1 MSYLTIS
8 NNFAR
13 QIPIVRPTTGE
24 ISLFHALLDLK
35 NFDMMRAHNM
45 GIKKSWADTIDPTS
59 DTLRLYS
66 GLSSSGIVKARSKL
80 KQLGFIDFKS
90 RGHRKST
97 VYKLF
102 DPENNEINNE
112 SVDKSNNIS
121 VDNSSDNCVDNSGDN
136 SGDNSVALNRYRN
149 RTRTRNNTS
158 GKSRTSHKKA
168 VRKFTEDSTEMKLAM
183 HLFAKIKEN
192 NPEHRPLTDAQK
204 QSWADHI
211 RLMMQRDNRTAKQ
224 IKGMIDWCQQ
234 DDFWKTNILSTAK
247 LRKQYDKM
255 KVRANQDYQQQPASE
270 MTFEERYRRSQYNR
284 NSQTKLFEQRFKQSQ
299 QARGLG

>member
-1 MSYLTIS
+1 MGYLTIS

-45 GIKKSWADTIDPTS
+45 GIKKSWADAIDPTS

-66 GLSSSGIVKARSKL
+66 GLSASGIVKARSKL

-112 SVDKSNNIS
+112 SVDKSNDIS
-121 VDNSSDNCVDNSGDN
+121 SDTSSDNSVDTSN
-136 SGDNSVALNRYRN
+136 DNSVALNRYRN
-149 RTRTRNNTS
+149 RTRNRIRNNTS
-158 GKSRTSHKKA
+158 GKSGTSHKKA
-168 VRKFTEDSTEMKLAM
+168 VRKFAEDSTEMKLALY
-183 HLFAKIKEN
+183 LFAKIKKN
-192 NPEHRPLTDAQK
+192 NPEHKSLTDSQK
-204 QSWADHI
+204 QKWADSI
-211 RLMMQRDNRTAKQ
+211 RLMIERDKRTPQQ
-224 IKGMIDWCQQ
+224 IHNMIDWCQA
-234 DDFWKTNILSTAK
+234 DDFWKQNILSTAK
-247 LRKQYDKM
+247 LRKQYDTMRPKAKAEWERRGIQPSGSA
-255 KVRANQDYQQQPASE
+255 KVADDPW
-270 MTFEERYRRSQYNR
+270 FNR
-284 NSQTKLFEQRFKQSQ
+284 KK
-299 QARGLG
+299 A

>member
-1 MSYLTIS
+1 MGYLTIS

-45 GIKKSWADTIDPTS
+45 GIKKSWADAIDPTS

-66 GLSSSGIVKARSKL
+66 GLSASGIVKARSKL

-112 SVDKSNNIS
+112 SVDKSNDI
-121 VDNSSDNCVDNSGDN
+121 SSDTSNDNGVDKSN
-136 SGDNSVALNRYRN
+136 DNSVALNRYRN
-149 RTRTRNNTS
+149 RTRNRIRNNTS
-158 GKSRTSHKKA
+158 GKSGTSHKKA
-168 VRKFTEDSTEMKLAM
+168 VRKFAEDSTEMKLALY
-183 HLFAKIKEN
+183 LFAKIKQN
-192 NPEHRPLTDAQK
+192 NPEHKSLTDSQK
-204 QSWADHI
+204 QKWADSI
-211 RLMMQRDNRTAKQ
+211 RLMIERDKRTPQQ
-224 IKGMIDWCQQ
+224 INNMIDWCQA
-234 DDFWKTNILSTAK
+234 DDFWKQNILSTAK
-247 LRKQYDKM
+247 LRKQYDTMRPKAKAEWERRGIPPSGSA
-255 KVRANQDYQQQPASE
+255 KVADDPW
-270 MTFEERYRRSQYNR
+270 FNR
-284 NSQTKLFEQRFKQSQ
+284 KK
-299 QARGLG
+299 A

>member
-1 MSYLTIS
+1 MGYLTIS

-45 GIKKSWADTIDPTS
+45 GIKKSWADAIDPTS

-66 GLSSSGIVKARSKL
+66 GLSASGIVKARSKL

-112 SVDKSNNIS
+112 SVDKSNDI
-121 VDNSSDNCVDNSGDN
+121 SSDTSNDNGVDKSN
-136 SGDNSVALNRYRN
+136 DNSVALNRYRN
-149 RTRTRNNTS
+149 RTRNRIRNNTS
-158 GKSRTSHKKA
+158 GKSGTSHKKA
-168 VRKFTEDSTEMKLAM
+168 VRKFAEDSTEMKLALY
-183 HLFAKIKEN
+183 LFAKIKQN
-192 NPEHRPLTDAQK
+192 NPEHKSLTDSQK
-204 QSWADHI
+204 QKWADSI
-211 RLMMQRDNRTAKQ
+211 RLMIERDKRTPQQ
-224 IKGMIDWCQQ
+224 IHNMIDWCQA
-234 DDFWKTNILSTAK
+234 DDFWKQNILSTAK
-247 LRKQYDKM
+247 LRKQYDTMRPKAKAEWERRGIPPSGSA
-255 KVRANQDYQQQPASE
+255 KVADDPW
-270 MTFEERYRRSQYNR
+270 FNR
-284 NSQTKLFEQRFKQSQ
+284 KK
-299 QARGLG
+299 A

>member
-97 VYKLF
+97 VYKIF

-121 VDNSSDNCVDNSGDN
+121 VDNSSDNGVDNS
-136 SGDNSVALNRYRN
+136 SDNSVALNRYRN

-168 VRKFTEDSTEMKLAM
+168 VRKFAEDSTEMKLAM
-183 HLFAKIKEN
+183 YLYSKIKEN
-192 NPEHRPLTDAQK
+192 NPEHRQLTDAQK

-211 RLMMQRDNRTAKQ
+211 RLMIERDNRTAEQ
-224 IKGMIDWCQQ
+224 IKNMIDWCQN
-234 DDFWKTNILSTAK
+234 DEFWKQNILSTAK
-247 LRKQYDKM
+247 LRKQYDTMRPK
-255 KVRANQDYQQQPASE
+255 ATAEYQRKPAGELSW
-270 MTFEERYRRSQYNR
+270 EERFERSQR
-284 NSQTKLFEQRFKQSQ
+284 R
-299 QARGLG
+299 RGLG

>member
-45 GIKKSWADTIDPTS
+45 GIKKSWADAIDPTS

-90 RGHRKST
+90 RGHRRST

-102 DPENNEINNE
+102 DPDDNKINNE
-112 SVDKSNNIS
+112 SVNKS
-121 VDNSSDNCVDNSGDN
+121 VDNSVNNSVNNSVDNSD
-136 SGDNSVALNRYRN
+136 DNSVPLNRYRN
-149 RTRTRNNTS
+149 RNRNRNNTS
-158 GKSRTSHKKA
+158 GKSGTSHKKA
-168 VRKFTEDSTEMKLAM
+168 VRKFSDGSVELELALY
-183 HLFAKIKEN
+183 LFDKIKQN
-192 NPEHRPLTDAQK
+192 NPGHKALTDSQK
-204 QSWADHI
+204 QKWADSI
-211 RLMMQRDNRTAKQ
+211 RLMIERDKRTPQQ
-224 IKGMIDWCQQ
+224 IHNMIDWCQA
-234 DDFWKTNILSTAK
+234 DGFWKTNILSTAK
-247 LRKQYDKM
+247 LRKQYDTMAPK
-255 KVRANQDYQQQPASE
+255 ANAQWKPNQPEKRVYS
-270 MTFEERYRRSQYNR
+270 
-284 NSQTKLFEQRFKQSQ
+284 
-299 QARGLG
+299 

>member
-1 MSYLTIS
+1 MGYLTIS

-45 GIKKSWADTIDPTS
+45 GIKKSWADAIDPTS

-66 GLSSSGIVKARSKL
+66 GLSASGIVKARSKL

-112 SVDKSNNIS
+112 SVDKSNDIS
-121 VDNSSDNCVDNSGDN
+121 SDTSSDNSVDKSN
-136 SGDNSVALNRYRN
+136 DNSVALNRYRN
-149 RTRTRNNTS
+149 RTRNRIRNNTS
-158 GKSRTSHKKA
+158 GKSGTSHKKA
-168 VRKFTEDSTEMKLAM
+168 VRKFAEDSTEMKLALY
-183 HLFAKIKEN
+183 LFAKIKQN
-192 NPEHRPLTDAQK
+192 NPEHKSLTDSQK
-204 QSWADHI
+204 QKWADSI
-211 RLMMQRDNRTAKQ
+211 RLMIERDKRTPQQ
-224 IKGMIDWCQQ
+224 IHNMIDWCQA
-234 DDFWKTNILSTAK
+234 DDFWKQNILSTAK
-247 LRKQYDKM
+247 LRKQYDTMRPKAKAEWERRGIPPSGSA
-255 KVRANQDYQQQPASE
+255 KVADDPW
-270 MTFEERYRRSQYNR
+270 FNR
-284 NSQTKLFEQRFKQSQ
+284 KK
-299 QARGLG
+299 A

>member
-45 GIKKSWADTIDPTS
+45 GIKKSWADAIDPTS

-66 GLSSSGIVKARSKL
+66 GLSASGIVKARSKL

-112 SVDKSNNIS
+112 SVDKNNDIS
-121 VDNSSDNCVDNSGDN
+121 SDTSSDNSVDKSN
-136 SGDNSVALNRYRN
+136 DNSVALNRYRN
-149 RTRTRNNTS
+149 RTRNRIRNNTS
-158 GKSRTSHKKA
+158 GKSGTSHKKA
-168 VRKFTEDSTEMKLAM
+168 VRKFAEDSTEMKLALY
-183 HLFAKIKEN
+183 LFAKIKQN
-192 NPEHRPLTDAQK
+192 NPEHKSLTDSQK
-204 QSWADHI
+204 QKWADSI
-211 RLMMQRDNRTAKQ
+211 RLMIERDKRTPQQ
-224 IKGMIDWCQQ
+224 IHNMIDWCQA
-234 DDFWKTNILSTAK
+234 DDFWKQNILSTAK
-247 LRKQYDKM
+247 LRKQYDTMRPKAKAEWERRGIPPSGSA
-255 KVRANQDYQQQPASE
+255 KVADDPW
-270 MTFEERYRRSQYNR
+270 FNR
-284 NSQTKLFEQRFKQSQ
+284 KK
-299 QARGLG
+299 A

>member
-45 GIKKSWADTIDPTS
+45 GIKKSWADAIDPTS

-66 GLSSSGIVKARSKL
+66 GLSASGIVKARSKL

-112 SVDKSNNIS
+112 SVDKSNDIS
-121 VDNSSDNCVDNSGDN
+121 SDTSSDNSVDTSN
-136 SGDNSVALNRYRN
+136 DNSVALNRYRN
-149 RTRTRNNTS
+149 RTRNRIRNNTS
-158 GKSRTSHKKA
+158 GKSGTSHKKA
-168 VRKFTEDSTEMKLAM
+168 VRKFAEDSTEMKLALY
-183 HLFAKIKEN
+183 LFAKIKQN
-192 NPEHRPLTDAQK
+192 NPEHKSLTDSQK
-204 QSWADHI
+204 QKWADSI
-211 RLMMQRDNRTAKQ
+211 RLMIERDKRTPQQ
-224 IKGMIDWCQQ
+224 IHNMIDWCQA
-234 DDFWKTNILSTAK
+234 DDFWKQNILSTAK
-247 LRKQYDKM
+247 LRKQYDTMRPKAKAEWERRGIPPSGSA
-255 KVRANQDYQQQPASE
+255 KVADDPW
-270 MTFEERYRRSQYNR
+270 FNR
-284 NSQTKLFEQRFKQSQ
+284 KK
-299 QARGLG
+299 A

>member
-45 GIKKSWADTIDPTS
+45 GIKKSWADAIDPTS

-66 GLSSSGIVKARSKL
+66 GLSASGIVKARSKL

-112 SVDKSNNIS
+112 SVDKSNDIS
-121 VDNSSDNCVDNSGDN
+121 SDTSSDNSVDKSN
-136 SGDNSVALNRYRN
+136 DNSVALNRYRN
-149 RTRTRNNTS
+149 RTRNRIRNNTS
-158 GKSRTSHKKA
+158 GKSGTSHKKA
-168 VRKFTEDSTEMKLAM
+168 VRKFAEDSTEMKLALY
-183 HLFAKIKEN
+183 LFAKIKQN
-192 NPEHRPLTDAQK
+192 NPEHKSLTDSQK
-204 QSWADHI
+204 QKWADSI
-211 RLMMQRDNRTAKQ
+211 RLMIERDKRTPQQ
-224 IKGMIDWCQQ
+224 IHNMIDWCQA
-234 DDFWKTNILSTAK
+234 DDFWKQNILSTAK
-247 LRKQYDKM
+247 LRKQYDTMRPKAKAEWERRGIPPSGSA
-255 KVRANQDYQQQPASE
+255 KVADDPW
-270 MTFEERYRRSQYNR
+270 FNR
-284 NSQTKLFEQRFKQSQ
+284 KK
-299 QARGLG
+299 A

>member
-1 MSYLTIS
+1 MGYLTIS

-45 GIKKSWADTIDPTS
+45 GIKKSWADAIDPTS

-66 GLSSSGIVKARSKL
+66 GLSASGIVKARSKL

-102 DPENNEINNE
+102 DPENNKINNE
-112 SVDKSNNIS
+112 SVDKSNDISSDTSNNNS
-121 VDNSSDNCVDNSGDN
+121 VDMSN
-136 SGDNSVALNRYRN
+136 DNSVALNRYRN

-158 GKSRTSHKKA
+158 GKSRTSHKKVA
-168 VRKFTEDSTEMKLAM
+168 CKFADDSVELKLARY
-183 HLFAKIKEN
+183 LFSKIKAN
-192 NPEHRPLTDAQK
+192 YPSHKPLTEAQEQK
-204 QSWADHI
+204 WADNV
-211 RLMMQRDNRTAKQ
+211 RLMIKRDKRTPRQ
-224 IKGMIDWCQQ
+224 IYDVINWCQS
-234 DDFWKTNILSTAK
+234 DSFWRQNILSTAK
-247 LRKQYDKM
+247 LRKQFDNLVPKMQAQIRAPELSQPKRVYD
-255 KVRANQDYQQQPASE
+255 
-270 MTFEERYRRSQYNR
+270 
-284 NSQTKLFEQRFKQSQ
+284 
-299 QARGLG
+299 

>member
-1 MSYLTIS
+1 MGYLTIS

-45 GIKKSWADTIDPTS
+45 GIKKSWADAIDPTS

-66 GLSSSGIVKARSKL
+66 GLSASGIIKARSKL

-90 RGHRKST
+90 RGHRKTT

-112 SVDKSNNIS
+112 SVDKSNDIS
-121 VDNSSDNCVDNSGDN
+121 SDTSNDNSVDMSNDNSS
-136 SGDNSVALNRYRN
+136 DNSVALNRYRN
-149 RTRTRNNTS
+149 RTRNRTRNNTS
-158 GKSRTSHKKA
+158 GKSMTSHKKA
-168 VRKFTEDSTEMKLAM
+168 VRKFAEDSTEMRLALY
-183 HLFAKIKEN
+183 LFAKIQQN
-192 NPEHRPLTDAQK
+192 NPEHVDLTESQK
-204 QSWADHI
+204 QKWADHI
-211 RLMMQRDNRTAKQ
+211 RLMIERDKRTPKQ
-224 IKGMIDWCQQ
+224 IHNMIDWCQS
-234 DDFWKTNILSTAK
+234 DDFWKLNILSTAK

-255 KVRANQDYQQQPASE
+255 APKA
-270 MTFEERYRRSQYNR
+270 RRDW
-284 NSQTKLFEQRFKQSQ
+284 EQRGFTYSGTSSGKNGS
-299 QARGLG
+299 LYDDPWFN

>member
-1 MSYLTIS
+1 MGYLTIS

-45 GIKKSWADTIDPTS
+45 GIKKSWADAIDPTS

-66 GLSSSGIVKARSKL
+66 GLSASGIVKARSKL

-112 SVDKSNNIS
+112 SVDKSNDI
-121 VDNSSDNCVDNSGDN
+121 SSDTSN
-136 SGDNSVALNRYRN
+136 DNSVALNRYRN
-149 RTRTRNNTS
+149 RTRNRIRNNTS
-158 GKSRTSHKKA
+158 GKSGTSHKKA
-168 VRKFTEDSTEMKLAM
+168 VRKFAEDSTEMKLALY
-183 HLFAKIKEN
+183 LFAKIKQN
-192 NPEHRPLTDAQK
+192 NPEHKSLTDSQK
-204 QSWADHI
+204 QKWADSI
-211 RLMMQRDNRTAKQ
+211 RLMIERDKRTPQQ
-224 IKGMIDWCQQ
+224 INNMIDWCQA
-234 DDFWKTNILSTAK
+234 DDFWKQNILSTAK
-247 LRKQYDKM
+247 LRKQYDTMRPKAKAEWERRGIPPSGSA
-255 KVRANQDYQQQPASE
+255 KVADDPW
-270 MTFEERYRRSQYNR
+270 FNR
-284 NSQTKLFEQRFKQSQ
+284 KK
-299 QARGLG
+299 A

>member
-45 GIKKSWADTIDPTS
+45 GIKKSWADAIDPTS

-66 GLSSSGIVKARSKL
+66 GLSASGIVKARSKL

-112 SVDKSNNIS
+112 SVDKSNDIS
-121 VDNSSDNCVDNSGDN
+121 SDTSSDNSVDKSN
-136 SGDNSVALNRYRN
+136 DNSVALNRYRN
-149 RTRTRNNTS
+149 RTRNRIRNNTS
-158 GKSRTSHKKA
+158 GKSGTSHKKA
-168 VRKFTEDSTEMKLAM
+168 VRKFAEDSAEMKLALY
-183 HLFAKIKEN
+183 LFAKIKQN
-192 NPEHRPLTDAQK
+192 NPEHKSLTDSQK
-204 QSWADHI
+204 QKWADSI
-211 RLMMQRDNRTAKQ
+211 RLMIERDKRTPQQ
-224 IKGMIDWCQQ
+224 IHNMIDWCQA
-234 DDFWKTNILSTAK
+234 DDFWKQNILSTAK
-247 LRKQYDKM
+247 LRKQYDTMRPKAKAEWERRGIPPSGSA
-255 KVRANQDYQQQPASE
+255 KVADDPW
-270 MTFEERYRRSQYNR
+270 FNR
-284 NSQTKLFEQRFKQSQ
+284 KK
-299 QARGLG
+299 A

>member
-1 MSYLTIS
+1 MGYLTIS

-45 GIKKSWADTIDPTS
+45 GIKKSWADAIDPTS

-66 GLSSSGIVKARSKL
+66 GLSASGIVKARSKL

-112 SVDKSNNIS
+112 SVDKSNDI
-121 VDNSSDNCVDNSGDN
+121 SSDTSNDNGVDKSN
-136 SGDNSVALNRYRN
+136 DNSVALNRYRN
-149 RTRTRNNTS
+149 RTRNRIRNNTS
-158 GKSRTSHKKA
+158 GKSGTSHKKA
-168 VRKFTEDSTEMKLAM
+168 VRKFAEDSTEMKLALY
-183 HLFAKIKEN
+183 LFAKIKQN
-192 NPEHRPLTDAQK
+192 NPEHKSLTDSQK
-204 QSWADHI
+204 QKWADSI
-211 RLMMQRDNRTAKQ
+211 RLMIERDKRTPQQ
-224 IKGMIDWCQQ
+224 IHNMIEWCQA
-234 DDFWKTNILSTAK
+234 DDFWKQNILSTAK
-247 LRKQYDKM
+247 LRKQYDTMRPKA
-255 KVRANQDYQQQPASE
+255 KAEWERRGIPASGLANVADDPW
-270 MTFEERYRRSQYNR
+270 FNR
-284 NSQTKLFEQRFKQSQ
+284 KK
-299 QARGLG
+299 A